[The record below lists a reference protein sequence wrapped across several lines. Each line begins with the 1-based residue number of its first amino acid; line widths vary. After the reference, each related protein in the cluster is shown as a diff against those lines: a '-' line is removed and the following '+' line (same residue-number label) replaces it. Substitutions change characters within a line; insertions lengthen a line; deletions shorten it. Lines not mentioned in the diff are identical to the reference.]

1 MRTQTTSRCLIIQ
14 GDSIILCKHLAGGYY
29 FLPGG
34 GLELGETLN
43 QCITRELNEEM
54 GVAESDIKIYDG
66 ILLAIENQGYDS
78 QGNFLYGIE
87 VVKRVDINTENITS
101 QEDLIDFEKIKL
113 SDLPNTKLYPTVIKD
128 WIIETH
134 GLQNSVCATSAQS
147 VPHHKI

>member
-14 GDSIILCKHLAGGYY
+14 GDSVILCKHIAGGYY

-54 GVAESDIKIYDG
+54 GLAESDIKIHDG

-78 QGNFLYGIE
+78 KGNFLYGIE
-87 VVKRVDINTENITS
+87 VVKRVDVKADEIVS
-101 QEDLIDFEKIKL
+101 KEDLIGFEKVKI
-113 SDLPNTKLYPTVIKD
+113 SDLPNTKLYPEIIKNWVIKN
-128 WIIETH
+128 
-134 GLQNSVCATSAQS
+134 L
-147 VPHHKI
+147 

>member
-14 GDSIILCKHLAGGYY
+14 GDSVILCKHIAGGYY

-54 GVAESDIKIYDG
+54 GLAESDIKIHDG

-78 QGNFLYGIE
+78 KGNFLYGIE
-87 VVKRVDINTENITS
+87 LVKRVDVKTDEIVS
-101 QEDLIDFEKIKL
+101 KEDLIGFEKVKI
-113 SDLPNTKLYPTVIKD
+113 SDLPNTKLYPEVIKD
-128 WIIETH
+128 WLIKF
-134 GLQNSVCATSAQS
+134 LC
-147 VPHHKI
+147 

>member
-14 GDSIILCKHLAGGYY
+14 GDSVILCKHIAGGYY

-54 GVAESDIKIYDG
+54 GLAESDIKIHDG

-78 QGNFLYGIE
+78 KGNFLYGIE
-87 VVKRVDINTENITS
+87 IVKRVDVKTDEVVS
-101 QEDLIDFEKIKL
+101 KEDLIGFEKVKI
-113 SDLPNTKLYPTVIKD
+113 SDLPNTKLYPEVIKN
-128 WIIETH
+128 WVIEK
-134 GLQNSVCATSAQS
+134 L
-147 VPHHKI
+147 KK

>member
-14 GDSIILCKHLAGGYY
+14 GDCIVLCKHLAGGYY

-54 GVAESDIKIYDG
+54 GVIESDITIHDG

-78 QGNFLYGIE
+78 KGNFLYGIE
-87 VVKRVDINTENITS
+87 VVKRVDINTTEINS
-101 QEDLIDFEKIKL
+101 QEDLIDFEKVKI
-113 SDLPNTKLYPTVIKD
+113 SDLNDTKLFPVAIKN
-128 WIIETH
+128 WVIET
-134 GLQNSVCATSAQS
+134 LTKKV
-147 VPHHKI
+147 

>member
-14 GDSIILCKHLAGGYY
+14 GDSVILCKHIAGGYY

-54 GVAESDIKIYDG
+54 GLAESDIKIHDG

-78 QGNFLYGIE
+78 KGNFLYGIG
-87 VVKRVDINTENITS
+87 VVKRVDVKTDEVGS
-101 QEDLIDFEKIKL
+101 KEDLIGFEKVKI
-113 SDLPNTKLYPTVIKD
+113 SDLPNIKLYPEVIKD
-128 WIIETH
+128 WLIKF
-134 GLQNSVCATSAQS
+134 LC
-147 VPHHKI
+147 

>member
-14 GDSIILCKHLAGGYY
+14 GDSVILCKHIAGGYY

-54 GVAESDIKIYDG
+54 GLAESDIKIHDG

-78 QGNFLYGIE
+78 KGNFLYGIE
-87 VVKRVDINTENITS
+87 VVKRVDVKTDEVVS
-101 QEDLIDFEKIKL
+101 KEDLIGFEKVKI
-113 SDLPNTKLYPTVIKD
+113 SDLPNIKLYPEIIKNWVIKN
-128 WIIETH
+128 
-134 GLQNSVCATSAQS
+134 L
-147 VPHHKI
+147 

>member
-14 GDSIILCKHLAGGYY
+14 GDSVILCKHIAGGYY

-54 GVAESDIKIYDG
+54 GLAESDIKIHDG

-78 QGNFLYGIE
+78 KGNFLYGIE
-87 VVKRVDINTENITS
+87 VVKRVDVKTDEVVS
-101 QEDLIDFEKIKL
+101 KEDLIGFEKVKI
-113 SDLPNTKLYPTVIKD
+113 SDLPNTKLYPEVIKN
-128 WIIETH
+128 WVIEK
-134 GLQNSVCATSAQS
+134 L
-147 VPHHKI
+147 KK